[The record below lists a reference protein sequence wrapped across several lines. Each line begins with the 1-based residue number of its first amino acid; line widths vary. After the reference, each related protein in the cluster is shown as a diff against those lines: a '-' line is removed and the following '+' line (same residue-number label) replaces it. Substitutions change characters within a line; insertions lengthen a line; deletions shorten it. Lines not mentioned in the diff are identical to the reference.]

1 MASENNND
9 DRYGS
14 VGSEP
19 NQSNNSS
26 WFPNSGYLGTVGN
39 ILGTVVGAGINIASG
54 IKNKMNEYEVGS
66 KIIYAGGKTFEGLS
80 YVGGKII
87 EKGGEIIRSDTVKNM
102 ASKTGEGLW
111 YLKDKIMGKANND
124 NNNNDN
130 KYSSK
135 GSDDYYS
142 Y

>member
-1 MASENNND
+1 
-9 DRYGS
+9 
-14 VGSEP
+14 
-19 NQSNNSS
+19 
-26 WFPNSGYLGTVGN
+26 
-39 ILGTVVGAGINIASG
+39 
-54 IKNKMNEYEVGS
+54 MNEYEVGS

-80 YVGGKII
+80 YVGGKLI

-111 YLKDKIMGKANND
+111 YLKDKIMGKSNND
-124 NNNNDN
+124 NSDN

>member
-1 MASENNND
+1 M
-9 DRYGS
+9 
-14 VGSEP
+14 
-19 NQSNNSS
+19 
-26 WFPNSGYLGTVGN
+26 
-39 ILGTVVGAGINIASG
+39 
-54 IKNKMNEYEVGS
+54 
-66 KIIYAGGKTFEGLS
+66 IIYAGGKTFEGLS

-111 YLKDKIMGKANND
+111 YLKDKIMGKTNND
-124 NNNNDN
+124 NNNDN